1 MMFAFIASSHC
12 CAWSDLL
19 YVFHVIVI
27 AGQGPYF
34 CLFTTSLIN
43 FRNWRDSGFS
53 VLVRTA
59 IFGKSVKKGKNRYDN
74 LTTCLMIKSTL
85 PNP

>member
-12 CAWSDLL
+12 CAWIDLL

-34 CLFTTSLIN
+34 CLFTTSLMN
-43 FRNWRDSGFS
+43 FRNWRVSGI
-53 VLVRTA
+53 L
-59 IFGKSVKKGKNRYDN
+59 IFGFGENSNFWKKRQKGEEP
-74 LTTCLMIKSTL
+74 L
-85 PNP
+85 